1 MPSRKRNQ
9 GKQRKA
15 KAASAATAT
24 ATSASSEASQ
34 LSEQD
39 DKLAQLINNLSLKK
53 CNHGRPTL
61 ADEGACKL
69 FMMEFERSLVLSD
82 DVMTNFRSLFANVG
96 EAFQSAADHS
106 CILSNH
112 NDMEKARACLL
123 ALGADFLLKA
133 VHITHVGTLEQ
144 AAMVTEQ
151 ASAVAVAIVL
161 CENSSDT
168 RQLLETNLDVV
179 PDQVRVANPAVMQK
193 IGDLF
198 GGNLRETVSFF
209 AKRLDCSCL
218 KDLYKQVKGGKKT
231 AFCCHCHQTKERK
244 SLMLCS
250 ECKIA
255 QYCSAKCQKENW
267 PKHKNHCKAFCDG
280 MTPLTMVHCFGV

>member
-24 ATSASSEASQ
+24 ATATSASSEATQ

-39 DKLAQLINNLSLKK
+39 DKLAELINNLSLKK

-123 ALGADFLLKA
+123 AL
-133 VHITHVGTLEQ
+133 I
-144 AAMVTEQ
+144 
-151 ASAVAVAIVL
+151 SY
-161 CENSSDT
+161 S
-168 RQLLETNLDVV
+168 
-179 PDQVRVANPAVMQK
+179 
-193 IGDLF
+193 
-198 GGNLRETVSFF
+198 
-209 AKRLDCSCL
+209 RLYTS
-218 KDLYKQVKGGKKT
+218 
-231 AFCCHCHQTKERK
+231 R
-244 SLMLCS
+244 MLGHW
-250 ECKIA
+250 
-255 QYCSAKCQKENW
+255 NR
-267 PKHKNHCKAFCDG
+267 
-280 MTPLTMVHCFGV
+280 PLW